1 MENSKDVRLSEQFKA
16 KIKRGDFV
24 TLGQLL
30 DVQPEAARMQFNR
43 NKEEAVLGMVDII
56 ENREAFILNY
66 ALKDRSVILDCAITK
81 GMKFLVVIQFD
92 GKLHHNFYDTTEL
105 MKLRVADFITE
116 VLQEVP
122 ANTKLIVTDCSIG
135 FLPSVINAI
144 KNFGFKQ
151 VFRHPSSSK
160 VEALVQKLTSNN

>member
-30 DVQPEAARMQFNR
+30 DVQPEAARMKFNR
-43 NKEEAVLGMVDII
+43 GKEEAVLGMVDIVD
-56 ENREAFILNY
+56 NRESFILNY
-66 ALKDRSVILDCAITK
+66 GLKDRSVTLDCAITK
-81 GMKFLVVIQFD
+81 GMKFIVVIQFD
-92 GKLHHNFYDTTEL
+92 GSLHYNLYETTEL

-122 ANTKLIVTDCSIG
+122 AETKLITTDCSIG
-135 FLPSVINAI
+135 FLPDVITCI

-151 VFRHPSSSK
+151 VFRNPSAYK
-160 VEALVQKLTSNN
+160 VEALVKKINFK